1 MADTI
6 KKGDFIELEYTGKTE
21 DGMIFDTTSE
31 SIAKKN
37 GIHSQGAKYG
47 PAIVCVGDGHVV
59 PGLDS
64 EIEGK
69 EVGTD
74 YKISVS
80 PEKGF
85 GKKDAKLI
93 QLISTGKFRKEN
105 IQPMPGLQVNIDGTY
120 GIVKSVS
127 GGRTLVDFNHPLSG
141 QNLIYDIK
149 IVKIV
154 NDDREKI
161 KAMIELRLGLKDIEV
176 EFNEGKATIITKKDL
191 KIPDEITKEIS
202 NEFSKRIPSL
212 KSMEFASKKHEKP
225 EQEGKE
231 AQ

>member
-1 MADTI
+1 M
-6 KKGDFIELEYTGKTE
+6 
-21 DGMIFDTTSE
+21 
-31 SIAKKN
+31 
-37 GIHSQGAKYG
+37 
-47 PAIVCVGDGHVV
+47 CVGEGHIV
-59 PGLDS
+59 PGLDA

-69 EVGTD
+69 ETGKD
-74 YKISVS
+74 YSIAVS
-80 PEKGF
+80 PENGF

-127 GGRTLVDFNHPLSG
+127 GGRTIVDFNHPLSG
-141 QNLIYDIK
+141 QNLIYDIR

-161 KAMIELRLGLKDIEV
+161 KAMIELKLGLKDIEV
-176 EFNEGKATIITKKDL
+176 EFNEGKAIIITKKDL
-191 KIPDEITKEIS
+191 KIPAEVTKAISDEI
-202 NEFSKRIPSL
+202 SKSIPAL
-212 KSMEFASKKHEKP
+212 KSMEFTSKKDDKP
-225 EQEGKE
+225 KQEGKE